1 MREEQYSE
9 LPRALSDEA
18 GPHRG
23 SKSKWINQ
31 LLSRY
36 QMADPLVFMSI
47 TPSIW
52 PVVIIDAMFI
62 INTKP
67 LHQTKTFTVMH
78 IFCLTNMFSAG
89 TLEVYLIFDKP
100 NR

>member
-1 MREEQYSE
+1 MPEEQYSE
-9 LPRALSDEA
+9 LPRALSYEA

-23 SKSKWINQ
+23 SKSKWTNK

-36 QMADPLVFMSI
+36 QMADPPVFMSI
-47 TPSIW
+47 TPSIC

-67 LHQTKTFTVMH
+67 LHQTKIFTDYTY
-78 IFCLTNMFSAG
+78 FLFNQCEF
-89 TLEVYLIFDKP
+89 
-100 NR
+100 